1 MCSACAVHVQCMC
14 SAYTEHTQSMC
25 GAQRL
30 KVQSLQGLKGLQ
42 GPRCSLSRDTERGEE
57 TGPRVRGETAR
68 CESFGASYELDP
80 HLHPYLH
87 PHLHPYLHPHLHPHL
102 RPYLHPYLHPH
113 LRPQGAL
120 KCEVRVLLLQRICGA
135 QPLEMRHQRHLPR
148 CYFGGDGAGDSRL
161 ARLRGGDCGGAL
173 GRQWR

>member
-68 CESFGASYELDP
+68 CEAFGASYE
-80 HLHPYLH
+80 
-87 PHLHPYLHPHLHPHL
+87 LHPHL

-120 KCEVRVLLLQRICGA
+120 KCEVRVLLLLQRICGA

>member
-1 MCSACAVHVQCMC
+1 MC

-87 PHLHPYLHPHLHPHL
+87 PHL
-102 RPYLHPYLHPH
+102 
-113 LRPQGAL
+113 RPQGAL
-120 KCEVRVLLLQRICGA
+120 KCEVRVLLLQRMCGA
-135 QPLEMRHQRHLPR
+135 QPLQVRHQRPWRQLLTAANGHI
-148 CYFGGDGAGDSRL
+148 GDVHTRRAGS
-161 ARLRGGDCGGAL
+161 ARAARIAVQAL
-173 GRQWR
+173 CSAAPPGSSKRT